1 MNQILDHSGPKKP
14 KEKKNPEDTMKII
27 KVYAIL
33 IIVFAL
39 CFIGKGAYSLVEN
52 KKLDG
57 QQANANK
64 MDRPLIELN
73 ADQDLLSIN
82 ISYTSAI
89 ENVTYQ
95 WYRGNVS
102 AEEISEYEATRD
114 TNSSSSENEADDEL
128 VEEDDTSIK
137 ALGKLK
143 EEKGIG
149 ENTIRIENIGIPRG
163 ETTICVRV
171 KTVDNIISEYIQPY
185 YTDVGVDRIEPEIN
199 VVIQGNKKMIIT
211 ATDETEISKLI
222 YTINGGQEVEVSER
236 TDKKTIREEIE
247 FVEGRNMIKIS
258 AVDKANNT
266 GSREIDAYSGK
277 PTIEF
282 TAEPDFSKIYV
293 KVAYP
298 GGISKIE
305 YDFNGEK
312 HEEEFKNMS
321 DEYEIELDSVEG
333 HNVIYVKV
341 YTTEEDVFSEDTGEC
356 DYNP

>member
-33 IIVFAL
+33 IIVFAF

-52 KKLDG
+52 KKVYG
-57 QQANANK
+57 QEVNDDK
-64 MDRPLIELN
+64 MDGPLIELN
-73 ADQDLLSIN
+73 ANQDLLSIN

-102 AEEISEYEATRD
+102 AEEISEYEATRE
-114 TNSSSSENEADDEL
+114 TNSSSSDNEADDEL
-128 VEEDDTSIK
+128 VEEDESSIK

-163 ETTICVRV
+163 ETTIWVRV
-171 KTVDNIISEYIQPY
+171 KTADNIISEYIQPY

-199 VVIQGNKKMIIT
+199 VVIHGNKKMIIT

-222 YTINGGQEVEVSER
+222 YTVNGEQENEISER

-266 GSREIDAYSGK
+266 GTREIDAYSGK

-282 TAEPDFSKIYV
+282 YAEPDFSKIYV
-293 KVAYP
+293 KAAYP
-298 GGISKIE
+298 GGIAKIE
-305 YDFNGEK
+305 YEFNGEK
-312 HEEEFKNMS
+312 HEEKFENMP
-321 DEYEIELDSVEG
+321 DEYEIELDSIEG
-333 HNVIYVKV
+333 HNVVYVKV
-341 YTTEEDVFSEDTGEC
+341 YTAEEDVFTEDTGEC